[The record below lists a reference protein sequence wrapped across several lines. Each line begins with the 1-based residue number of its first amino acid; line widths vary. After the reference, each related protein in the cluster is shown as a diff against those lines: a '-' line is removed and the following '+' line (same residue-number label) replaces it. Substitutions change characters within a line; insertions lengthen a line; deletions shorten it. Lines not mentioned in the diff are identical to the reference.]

1 MTLKENIQF
10 LTDDLLQGIVND
22 YESFEQEGTIGDCL
36 LRAIANKYA
45 DHSIV
50 VLMMERVA
58 LETYRELYNRAIEN
72 NHK

>member
-10 LTDDLLQGIVND
+10 LSDDLLQEIVNN
-22 YESFEQEGTIGDCL
+22 YESFEEYGHIGDCL
-36 LRAIANKYA
+36 LRDIANKNA
-45 DHSIV
+45 DRSIV